1 MSKKS
6 KLLAFSSILSL
17 LANTHIAAVL
27 RHAAEQ
33 IDHEFSVL
41 QLRILPGG
49 ERTAHASGRAETA
62 PTPRR
67 VNAWMVRPIRVVGFV
82 TSAARRA
89 FIQAKPPAPI
99 LKARRGRPE

>member
-41 QLRILPGG
+41 QLRIRPGG
-49 ERTAHASGRAETA
+49 ERTAHASGESRDGAHSSARQCVDGSAHPGGRIRYLGRQAGLYPGKPSRADLEGKTRET
-62 PTPRR
+62 
-67 VNAWMVRPIRVVGFV
+67 
-82 TSAARRA
+82 
-89 FIQAKPPAPI
+89 
-99 LKARRGRPE
+99 